1 MYFFKPFL
9 NLYVISHSADLR
21 KFKHTQA
28 TNNLYFKFK
37 LKFYANKNSVESVW
51 LKFHNNKNKTFILI

>member
-1 MYFFKPFL
+1 MYFLKTL

-21 KFKHTQA
+21 KFKHIQA

-37 LKFYANKNSVESVW
+37 LGFYANKNSLESVW
-51 LKFHNNKNKTFILI
+51 LKFHNNRNKTFILI